1 MTADPG
7 KESGVRF
14 CSVCGERLAA
24 TARFCAGCG
33 QAVGAAPAVTPGL
46 RAQFPGLVVL
56 VFFLVAGLVIWVG
69 VLQPGAPTSKAPGRG
84 RPVAS
89 TAGGDDGGGEM
100 PSDHPPVGLPD
111 EAKQFVAQLA
121 EKAKAAPQDAAVW
134 KNLAQVQSRAAEMEP
149 SYVAPALESW
159 NHVLSLAPDDGEAIR
174 GLGNAYYDQQKY
186 DAAAEQYER
195 YLKTHADDASVRTDL
210 ATSYLYQ
217 RQIDKAVT
225 SYLAVIAARPD
236 FLQAHFNLGLAYE
249 ANGDREKAL
258 ASLDK
263 ARELA
268 TDVET
273 RTRIDRIKT
282 QLAAS
287 QVGAAGPSISGAGN
301 APDTGAGGGAPA
313 PGSPPHGDVAAG
325 SAPAPSGT
333 DFPSQLEAQLRAHP
347 MLGPKIR
354 SIEWPEPGRA
364 RVLIADFPMQG
375 MPEFARNIF
384 KTKIETII
392 QDAKK
397 KFSVSEPRTIE
408 LVDAA
413 NGTTMETVTE

>member
-1 MTADPG
+1 MTAAPG
-7 KESGVRF
+7 KESGARF

-33 QAVGAAPAVTPGL
+33 QAVGAAPAATPGL
-46 RAQFPGLVVL
+46 RAQFPGLFVL
-56 VFFLVAGLVIWVG
+56 VLFLVAGLVIWVG
-69 VLQPGAPTSKAPGRG
+69 VLQPGEPTSRAPGRG

-111 EAKQFVAQLA
+111 EAKQFVTQLA

-134 KNLAQVQSRAAEMEP
+134 KNLAQVQARAAEMEP
-149 SYVAPALESW
+149 SYGAAAIESW
-159 NHVLSLAPDDGEAIR
+159 NHVLSLAPEDGDAIR
-174 GLGNAYYDQQKY
+174 GIGNVYYDQEKY
-186 DAAAEQYER
+186 EAAAEQYER

-225 SYLAVIAARPD
+225 SYLEVIAARPD

-268 TDVET
+268 PDAET
-273 RTRIDRIKT
+273 RTRIDRVKT
-282 QLAAS
+282 QLAGTP
-287 QVGAAGPSISGAGN
+287 VGAAAAGITGAGN
-301 APDTGAGGGAPA
+301 APDAGAAGGAPA
-313 PGSPPHGDVAAG
+313 PGSPPHGPATAG
-325 SAPAPSGT
+325 NAPAPSGT
-333 DFPSQLEAQLRAHP
+333 DFPSQVEAQLRAHP

-375 MPEFARNIF
+375 MPEFARNLF

-392 QDAKK
+392 IDAKK
-397 KFSVSEPRTIE
+397 KFSVTEPRTIE

-413 NGTTMETVTE
+413 NGTTMETVTN